1 MDRLA
6 LELID
11 DIIGHVDDD
20 DVSGSDLL
28 ACSQVC
34 RFWLPSSQRRL
45 FHHIE
50 FRSFIIHEIHAQL
63 QRLAHVLL
71 NSPHLASYIR
81 VLDLPDMSCY
91 LLAACCEARGLPFPG
106 RIAIDKPLSSLLH
119 KVTQVQKLKIWNMP
133 WDILPGKL
141 RQSLCRVLE
150 LPSIVFVYI
159 HRGQFISNDTFTNFI
174 NHARG
179 PIGLSLTFVD
189 TSWVPPPPFKL
200 DKFERSRICHLTRLD
215 MRFWDNSRF
224 SNWLLRSFKL
234 ETKQAEDNI
243 DKVERHRICRLTSL
257 DMRCW
262 DISRFVNWLLE
273 PQFHVDASHLHTLHI
288 HLPDIIEDDGVNGL
302 LCAIGSSLRHLS
314 IFLSYYESPFFNLAF
329 NVNLEMLSLVHLKV
343 RRQCLSTISRVL
355 STNGAC
361 APYPTDPQCGAHGPY
376 PAALSTV
383 QVHRMPL
390 PLSTAAAPP
399 NGAGAPYPADPP
411 YGASVPYVAAH
422 PHGARAPYPA
432 ASDGH
437 GLAQAAGPSQA
448 KAVGASGS
456 MARLRFF
463 QAKAEPGS
471 RGLASA

>member
-63 QRLAHVLL
+63 QRLDHVLL

-150 LPSIVFVYI
+150 LPSIAFVYI

-224 SNWLLRSFKL
+224 SNWLLRSFKR
-234 ETKQAEDNI
+234 ETKQAEDNK

-273 PQFHVDASHLHTLHI
+273 PRFHVDASHLHTLHI

-314 IFLSYYESPFFNLAF
+314 IFLSYYESF

-343 RRQCLSTISRVL
+343 RRQCLSTISKVL
-355 STNGAC
+355 STIDTSNHIHHMELRVDSLRLDRPVTVDWAAWDEVYSVLAGPHFQFLRVLYINITPSVSPRNIYDETLLQASKDMV
-361 APYPTDPQCGAHGPY
+361 AAQPLLATRGVKVSFREIHGDQCIFC
-376 PAALSTV
+376 
-383 QVHRMPL
+383 
-390 PLSTAAAPP
+390 
-399 NGAGAPYPADPP
+399 PADLT
-411 YGASVPYVAAH
+411 V
-422 PHGARAPYPA
+422 
-432 ASDGH
+432 
-437 GLAQAAGPSQA
+437 
-448 KAVGASGS
+448 
-456 MARLRFF
+456 
-463 QAKAEPGS
+463 
-471 RGLASA
+471 